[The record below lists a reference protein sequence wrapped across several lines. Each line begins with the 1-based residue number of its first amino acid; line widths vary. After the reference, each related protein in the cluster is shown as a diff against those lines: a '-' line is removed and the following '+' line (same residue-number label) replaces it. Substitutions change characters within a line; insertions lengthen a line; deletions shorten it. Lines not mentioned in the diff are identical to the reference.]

1 MSKRDTGLLIADMLE
16 SIARIRRYVAGMD
29 YDAFLADE
37 RTCDAVVRNVEI
49 IGEASKQVP
58 EDFKQAHTALPWQQ
72 MAGMRN
78 RIVHDYTGVDLAIVW
93 DVAQNALPKL
103 QTQLEALVEPG
114 VA

>member
-1 MSKRDTGLLIADMLE
+1 MSKRDSQLLIADILE
-16 SIARIRRYVAGMD
+16 SISRIRRYVAGMD

-58 EDFKQAHTALPWQQ
+58 EDFKRAHVKLPWQQ

-78 RIVHDYTGVDLAIVW
+78 RIVHD
-93 DVAQNALPKL
+93 
-103 QTQLEALVEPG
+103 
-114 VA
+114 

>member
-1 MSKRDTGLLIADMLE
+1 MSKRDTRLLIADMLE
-16 SIARIRRYVAGMD
+16 SISRIHRYVAGMD

-49 IGEASKQVP
+49 IGEASKQVS
-58 EDFKQAHTALPWQQ
+58 EDFKQANKALPWQQ

-93 DVAQNALPKL
+93 EVAQNALPKL
-103 QTQLEALVEPG
+103 QMQLEALTV
-114 VA
+114 

>member
-1 MSKRDTGLLIADMLE
+1 MPWCVMWRSL
-16 SIARIRRYVAGMD
+16 ARP
-29 YDAFLADE
+29 
-37 RTCDAVVRNVEI
+37 
-49 IGEASKQVP
+49 SKQVP
-58 EDFKQAHTALPWQQ
+58 EDFKQAHAALPWQQ

-103 QTQLEALVEPG
+103 QTQLEALVEPE

>member
-1 MSKRDTGLLIADMLE
+1 MSKRDSRLLMEDMLE
-16 SIARIRRYVAGMD
+16 SMARIRRYVAGMD
-29 YDAFLADE
+29 FDAFLEDE

-58 EDFKQAHTALPWQQ
+58 EDFKAAHPELPWQQ

-93 DVAQNALPKL
+93 EVVQKALPKL
-103 QTQLEALVEPG
+103 QGQLEALLS
-114 VA
+114 

>member
-1 MSKRDTGLLIADMLE
+1 MSKRDSRLLVADMLE

-29 YDAFLADE
+29 FDAFLEDE

-58 EDFKQAHTALPWQQ
+58 EEFKQAHPELPWQQ

-93 DVAQNALPKL
+93 EVAQKALPVL
-103 QTQLEALVEPG
+103 QSQLEAL
-114 VA
+114 AASR